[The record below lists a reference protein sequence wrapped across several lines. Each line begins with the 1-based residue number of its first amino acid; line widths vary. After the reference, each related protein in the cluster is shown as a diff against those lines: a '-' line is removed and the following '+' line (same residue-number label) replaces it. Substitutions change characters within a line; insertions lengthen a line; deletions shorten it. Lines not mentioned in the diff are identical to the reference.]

1 MKDVKRRVIVLF
13 ALIGVCAVLY
23 SGWRFYQQKV
33 SEKQAQAIMAAPP
46 SSGIP
51 DILHKDAPPPPQP

>member
-1 MKDVKRRVIVLF
+1 MKDVKRPVIVLF

-23 SGWRFYQQKV
+23 GAWRVYEQKV
-33 SEKQAQAIMAAPP
+33 SEEQAHAIMAAPP

>member
-1 MKDVKRRVIVLF
+1 MNEMRKPLILLF

-23 SGWRFYQQKV
+23 GAWHLYEQKL
-33 SEKQAQAIMAAPP
+33 SQEQAHVIMAAPP

>member
-1 MKDVKRRVIVLF
+1 MKNITMPLVLLV
-13 ALIGVCAVLY
+13 ALVGLCAVLY
-23 SGWRFYQQKV
+23 HAWHVYEQKA
-33 SEKQAQAIMAAPP
+33 SESQTHGIVAAPP